1 MVNGT
6 IKNPLLSSTEW
17 IAYNLPRDIN
27 IPANS
32 SVLSDNI
39 VCDGAVIGDVVM
51 VSPPVD
57 CNGVGISCYVL
68 STNRLKMVLTN
79 STSSD
84 VVLTK
89 TGWRFKIIY

>member
-6 IKNPLLSSTEW
+6 IIKPLLIGTEW
-17 IAYNLPRDIN
+17 ITYDLPQDIN

-39 VCDGAVIGDVVM
+39 VCNGAVIGNAVI

-68 STNRLKMVLTN
+68 SADRLKMVLTN

-89 TGWRFKIIY
+89 TGWRFRIIY